1 MNIEDKID
9 HTFLKPTTTKK
20 DVKKICEE
28 AIAYNFAAVCIPPYF
43 VRTAKF
49 YLEESPVKIATVVGF
64 PMGYSAI
71 PTKVAEINRAMEEG
85 ADELDVVINVSA
97 VKNGDWSHVRN
108 EIDGVTIACHLKGK
122 VIKVIIETSLL
133 NKEEQKRV
141 CKIPCSVGRRH
152 GQGFF
157 FET

>member
-85 ADELDVVINVSA
+85 ADELDVVISISA
-97 VKNGDWSHVRN
+97 V
-108 EIDGVTIACHLKGK
+108 
-122 VIKVIIETSLL
+122 
-133 NKEEQKRV
+133 
-141 CKIPCSVGRRH
+141 
-152 GQGFF
+152 
-157 FET
+157 